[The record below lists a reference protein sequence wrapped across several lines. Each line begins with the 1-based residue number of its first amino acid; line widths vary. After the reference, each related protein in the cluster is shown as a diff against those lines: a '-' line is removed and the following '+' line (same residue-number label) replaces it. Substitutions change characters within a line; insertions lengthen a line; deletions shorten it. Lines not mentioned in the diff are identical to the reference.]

1 MKFDTQKKKKTGT
14 EIKLKQKQIM
24 NKPITCRAKLL
35 AKRERAPTKRV
46 KSIENKWPT
55 DGILLRLA
63 CADSKLVRRVV
74 L

>member
-1 MKFDTQKKKKTGT
+1 
-14 EIKLKQKQIM
+14 M